1 MKIKKVEIEGF
12 RAYKY
17 KKDGIFDFTLS
28 DGTPSNF
35 VALYA
40 PNGFGKSSFYD
51 AVEWALTNNIE
62 RYLGDHSKKNNEIAA
77 RSTKLSHIPLKILR
91 NKDIPDNVSTKVNVI
106 TTRGDFQKKLK
117 KLRSN
122 SIDLDFSI
130 AKNKRIK
137 EGGSFRKI
145 ILSQDGIDR
154 FLKEAKPQ
162 ERYDLFMQ
170 YFGGEDEALRKE
182 ITALLTENSIA
193 IDTLKKQKSDA
204 QNQLKSPVDTEIFEK
219 FNSLANELNQEG
231 ESISLI
237 TESFDQNTEY
247 KLLGSIVERKH
258 ELSVSLAAERQRATS
273 LQEQT
278 HRLEE
283 FQNNISILSE
293 QEKRLNTI
301 NKGITHAEQYE
312 KFSTIHE
319 SSIKDWNKL
328 TTEVAELDSIEK
340 LIPVFQT
347 EENEYKRAF
356 IEREALSNQKT
367 NLEINFIS
375 AQTKVKQYQEIIAKT
390 NQQLLTLK
398 SISDN
403 SPSIY
408 LEIAAHQESLLKSQF
423 KLQEKSSVIT
433 LAKSEI
439 NRITTDLTKL
449 SEINF
454 SSENI
459 FSQDPSLLGL
469 SADRLE
475 NVYSAQQELLLLQ
488 KNDSQIRNTQA
499 SITRKKDAIEH
510 IVNQGLVYLAEWPSD
525 TCPLCRTQHP
535 SPDELAFVIKNN
547 DLLTEAARLSAVQ
560 LEQIAARS
568 ALLQSTIDSALTEA
582 KKKVSD
588 NIIELKTKLS
598 QQSSLIQS
606 EEKDIHS
613 LRTVINNTQET
624 ISVLQLKTWNLEPKN
639 LYIRIEA
646 ERLSLS
652 NAQNA
657 QAELLIS
664 ASNELEIIQKQKV
677 QCTTKIEEL
686 ERLLTNINAKESYSK
701 VVNFA
706 SKELQRDHSKLKEH
720 CCEKRARLERDIKEC
735 SDKIKNISEQCQR
748 LQQTMLEDGTWLEY
762 QQLVDQR
769 DVVLKTINN
778 TKLIVDSFLDKL
790 RTLIPEDIEI
800 KPSEISIKIQLAIE
814 ESASKLAY
822 TSGKLE
828 KIDLLRAQFE
838 AFKHYFKCVE
848 LHKKVDAIDLAIAEH
863 ENVQSKLTSDREIIF
878 TELNERIKSFFFT
891 DLINSIYSK
900 IDPHPSFK
908 KVEFKP
914 DFDGAQPGLNIIL
927 KDENGDLI
935 SPMLYF
941 SAAQLNI
948 LSLSV
953 FLANAL
959 HAKDDKG
966 QPLDVILIDDPIQS
980 MDSINV
986 LAVIDLFRNI
996 SLRFNKQIIISTHDE
1011 NFFDLLQLKIP
1022 SEVLGSK
1029 FLQLESYGVVRQ
1041 AQSAHDFIKGISS
1054 PPLANDSKN
1063 R

>member
-91 NKDIPDNVSTKVNVI
+91 NKDIPDNIPTKVKVI

-122 SIDLDFSI
+122 SIDLDFSV

-182 ITALLTENSIA
+182 ITALLTENGIV
-193 IDTLKKQKSDA
+193 IDTLKKQKSDV
-204 QNQLKSPVDTEIFEK
+204 QNQLKSPVDTDVFEK
-219 FNSLANELNQEG
+219 FNSLAYDLNQEG
-231 ESISLI
+231 ESIPLI
-237 TESFDQNTEY
+237 TESFDQKTEY

-258 ELSVSLAAERQRATS
+258 ELSVSLAAERQRTTS

-283 FQNNISILSE
+283 FRNNISILSE
-293 QEKRLNTI
+293 QEKRLNLI
-301 NKGITHAEQYE
+301 NKGITRAEQYE
-312 KFSTIHE
+312 KLSTIHV

-328 TTEVAELDSIEK
+328 TTEVTELDSIEK
-340 LIPVFQT
+340 LIPAFQT
-347 EENEYKRAF
+347 EESEYKRAA
-356 IEREALSNQKT
+356 IEREVLLNQKT
-367 NLEINFIS
+367 DLERKFLS
-375 AQTKVKQYQEIIAKT
+375 VHTEAKQYQKKIAETDQK
-390 NQQLLTLK
+390 LLTLK

-403 SPSIY
+403 SPSIFS
-408 LEIAAHQESLLKSQF
+408 EIAAHQESLLKLQF
-423 KLQEKSSVIT
+423 NLQEKSSMIT

-439 NRITTDLTKL
+439 NRITEDLTKL

-459 FSQDPSLLGL
+459 FSQDSSLLGL
-469 SADRLE
+469 STDRLE

-488 KNDSQIRNTQA
+488 KNDSQIRNAQA

-525 TCPLCRTQHP
+525 TCPLCRTKHP

-568 ALLQSTIDSALTEA
+568 TLLQRTIDAALTEA

-598 QQSSLIQS
+598 QKSSLIQLV
-606 EEKDIHS
+606 EKDIHS
-613 LRTVINNTQET
+613 LSIVITNTQQT
-624 ISVLQLKTWNLEPKN
+624 ISALQLKIWNLEPKN
-639 LYIRIEA
+639 LYIHIEA
-646 ERLSLS
+646 ERSNLS
-652 NAQNA
+652 NVRNS
-657 QAELLIS
+657 QADLLIS
-664 ASNELEIIQKQKV
+664 ANTKLESIERQKL
-677 QCTTKIEEL
+677 QCVNKIEEL
-686 ERLLTNINAKESYSK
+686 ERLLKNFNAKESYSK

-706 SKELQRDHSKLKEH
+706 SKELQRDHSKLQEY
-720 CCEKRARLERDIKEC
+720 CSAKRAQLERDIKEC
-735 SDKIKNISEQCQR
+735 SARIKKVTEQCQK
-748 LQQTMLEDGTWLEY
+748 LQQKMLDDGNWLEY
-762 QQLVDQR
+762 QQLVSQR
-769 DVVLKTINN
+769 DEVLNTINN
-778 TKLIVDSFLDKL
+778 TKLIIDYFLDKV
-790 RTLIPEDIEI
+790 RTLIPNNIEI
-800 KPSEISIKIQLAIE
+800 NPSEISRAIQLAIE
-814 ESASKLAY
+814 ESASKLAHI
-822 TSGKLE
+822 SGKLE
-828 KIDLLRAQFE
+828 KIDLLTAQFE
-838 AFKHYFKCVE
+838 AFKNYLRCVD
-848 LHKKVDAIDLAIAEH
+848 LHKEIDAIDLTIAEH
-863 ENVQSKLTSDREIIF
+863 ENVQSKLTSERDLIF
-878 TELNERIKSFFFT
+878 TALNERIKSFFFT

-927 KDENGDLI
+927 KDKNGDLI

-966 QPLDVILIDDPIQS
+966 EPLDVILIDDPIQS

-1041 AQSAHDFIKGISS
+1041 TQSEHDFITGISS
-1054 PPLANDSKN
+1054 PL
-1063 R
+1063 

>member
-91 NKDIPDNVSTKVNVI
+91 NKDIPDNIPTKVKVI

-122 SIDLDFSI
+122 SIDLDFSV

-182 ITALLTENSIA
+182 ITALLTENGIV
-193 IDTLKKQKSDA
+193 IDTLKKQKSDV
-204 QNQLKSPVDTEIFEK
+204 QNQLKSPVDTDVFEK
-219 FNSLANELNQEG
+219 FNSLAYDLNQEG
-231 ESISLI
+231 ESIPLI
-237 TESFDQNTEY
+237 TESFDQKTEY

-258 ELSVSLAAERQRATS
+258 ELSVSLAAERQRTTS

-283 FQNNISILSE
+283 FRNNISILSE
-293 QEKRLNTI
+293 QEKRLNLI
-301 NKGITHAEQYE
+301 NKGITRAEQYE
-312 KFSTIHE
+312 KLSTIHV

-328 TTEVAELDSIEK
+328 TTEVTELDSIEK
-340 LIPVFQT
+340 LIPAFQT
-347 EENEYKRAF
+347 EESEYKRAA
-356 IEREALSNQKT
+356 IEREVLLNQKT
-367 NLEINFIS
+367 DLERKFLS
-375 AQTKVKQYQEIIAKT
+375 VHTEAKQYQKKIAETDQK
-390 NQQLLTLK
+390 LLTLK

-403 SPSIY
+403 SPSIFS
-408 LEIAAHQESLLKSQF
+408 EIAAHQESLLKLQF
-423 KLQEKSSVIT
+423 NLQEKSSMIT

-439 NRITTDLTKL
+439 NRTTEDLTKL

-459 FSQDPSLLGL
+459 FSQDSSLLGL
-469 SADRLE
+469 STDRLE

-488 KNDSQIRNTQA
+488 KNDSQIRNAQA

-525 TCPLCRTQHP
+525 TCPLCRTKHP

-568 ALLQSTIDSALTEA
+568 TLLQRTIDAALTEA

-598 QQSSLIQS
+598 QKSSLIQLV
-606 EEKDIHS
+606 EKDIHS
-613 LRTVINNTQET
+613 LSIVITNTQQT
-624 ISVLQLKTWNLEPKN
+624 ISALQLKIWNLEPKN
-639 LYIRIEA
+639 LYIHIEA
-646 ERLSLS
+646 ERSNLS
-652 NAQNA
+652 NVRNS
-657 QAELLIS
+657 QADLLIS
-664 ASNELEIIQKQKV
+664 ANTKLESIERQKL
-677 QCTTKIEEL
+677 QCVNKIEEL
-686 ERLLTNINAKESYSK
+686 ERLLKNFNAKESYSK

-706 SKELQRDHSKLKEH
+706 SKELQRDHSKLQEY
-720 CCEKRARLERDIKEC
+720 CSAKRAQLERDIKEC
-735 SDKIKNISEQCQR
+735 SARIKKVTEQCQK
-748 LQQTMLEDGTWLEY
+748 LQQKMLDDGNWLEY
-762 QQLVDQR
+762 QQLISQR
-769 DVVLKTINN
+769 DEVLNTINN
-778 TKLIVDSFLDKL
+778 TKLIIDYFLDKV
-790 RTLIPEDIEI
+790 RTLIPNNIEI
-800 KPSEISIKIQLAIE
+800 NPSEISRAIQLAIE
-814 ESASKLAY
+814 ESASKLAHI
-822 TSGKLE
+822 SGKLE
-828 KIDLLRAQFE
+828 KIDLLTAQFE
-838 AFKHYFKCVE
+838 AFKIYLRCVD
-848 LHKKVDAIDLAIAEH
+848 LHKEIDAIDLTIAEH
-863 ENVQSKLTSDREIIF
+863 ENVQSKLTSERDLIF
-878 TELNERIKSFFFT
+878 TALSERIKSFFFT

-927 KDENGDLI
+927 KDKNGDLI

-966 QPLDVILIDDPIQS
+966 EPLDVILIDDPIQS

-1041 AQSAHDFIKGISS
+1041 TQSEHDFITGISS
-1054 PPLANDSKN
+1054 PL
-1063 R
+1063 